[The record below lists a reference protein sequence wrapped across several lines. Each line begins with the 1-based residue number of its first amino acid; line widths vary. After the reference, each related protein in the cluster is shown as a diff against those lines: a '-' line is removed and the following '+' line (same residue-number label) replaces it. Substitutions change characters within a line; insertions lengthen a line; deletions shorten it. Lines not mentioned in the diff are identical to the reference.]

1 MLSALKG
8 RSPPNWIDVN
18 YWLPT
23 RYVPCAL
30 LPFLI
35 CYSIDFFKCISWLA
49 NPTAMKKVLFY
60 DRKKVQLKFLT
71 RNSFLLLLDMAKSR
85 WNLIKM
91 YRTVERLQNRTDFNE
106 RIRTIGSLLCEY
118 WTLCNRGKIFFE
130 KKKHL
135 MTLEIFSIPLT
146 PKHFVVQENLLPAES
161 AKCHQ
166 KVLQLQMITTFW
178 HYLERELQRNWV
190 SLMTHCSVLT
200 RKEDN
205 ETFVKSEVNAEAD
218 KIDSEDWGSL
228 DEISTAAYLLPFWPT
243 FEFSIS
249 SSSLKSSFKANK
261 LFKLGENW
269 SQTKHQKINQFSTV
283 LSITNA
289 QNHKWYITAYN

>member
-1 MLSALKG
+1 MTQIIG
-8 RSPPNWIDVN
+8 F
-18 YWLPT
+18 PT

-106 RIRTIGSLLCEY
+106 RMWTIGSLLWNIGRYAIEV
-118 WTLCNRGKIFFE
+118 KFFS

-135 MTLEIFSIPLT
+135 MALKKFSILLT

-178 HYLERELQRNWV
+178 HYLERELQRKRV
-190 SLMTHCSVLT
+190 SLMTHCHCGGF
-200 RKEDN
+200 N
-205 ETFVKSEVNAEAD
+205 
-218 KIDSEDWGSL
+218 
-228 DEISTAAYLLPFWPT
+228 
-243 FEFSIS
+243 
-249 SSSLKSSFKANK
+249 
-261 LFKLGENW
+261 
-269 SQTKHQKINQFSTV
+269 TKRRQWNIC
-283 LSITNA
+283 
-289 QNHKWYITAYN
+289 